1 MMGITDAIGF
11 LAGVLTTVAFIPQA
25 LKIYTTK
32 SGNDVSARMLLIF
45 SAGVLLWLV
54 YGMMIGSVPVI
65 LANVVT
71 LILSGTII
79 ALKIRYGRPNP
90 RDTQNTSLP

>member
-1 MMGITDAIGF
+1 MISMTDAIGF
-11 LAGVLTTVAFIPQA
+11 LAGALTTIAFVPQA

-32 SGNDVSARMLLIF
+32 SGKDVSSRMLLIF
-45 SAGVLLWLV
+45 SAGLILWLI
-54 YGMMIGSVPVI
+54 YGIMIESLPVI

-79 ALKIRYGRPNP
+79 ALKIRYSRPNP
-90 RDTQNTSLP
+90 RDMQKPGLP